1 MTLELNDA
9 VIEQTGLSPTEVV
22 LELAVHLFETGKITV
37 GQGGELTGLG
47 HVGFQR
53 ELGKRR
59 IPLDFDTQDWAHE
72 RQSLLHL
79 NAP

>member
-1 MTLELNDA
+1 MTLELNDT
-9 VIEQTGLSPTEVV
+9 VIEQTGLSADEVL
-22 LELAVHLFETGKITV
+22 LELAIHLFETGKITV

-59 IPLDFDTQDWAHE
+59 IPLPFDAEDWAHE
-72 RQSLLHL
+72 RQSLLDL
-79 NAP
+79 NVP